1 MIDVRDFIGAKYKL
15 HGRTKEEGFDCYGLV
30 LAVEKRIGNELPDFD
45 YKIDSPE
52 LFFMYSEKMQRE
64 KKIQKITT
72 FTDGAI
78 ILFQSRTGERLH
90 IGVYVGDGCFCHC
103 NSLGV
108 HLDKITSIDKD
119 LMEIFV
125 WQK

>member
-1 MIDVRDFIGAKYKL
+1 MIDVKDFIGAKYKL
-15 HGRTKEEGFDCYGLV
+15 HGRSKEEGFDCYGLV

-45 YKIDSPE
+45 YAIDSPE
-52 LFFMYSEKMQRE
+52 LFFINCKKMQEEKRI
-64 KKIQKITT
+64 KKIQTI
-72 FTDGAI
+72 TDGAI
-78 ILFQSRTGERLH
+78 ILFQGRNGERLH

-108 HLDKITSIDKD
+108 HLDKISTLDKK